1 MSDAEHSA
9 ATAGETG
16 EEYQAEQYE
25 RDGRERK
32 PNETDDP
39 KQYERK
45 QYGSEQYDP
54 KLYEQGVV
62 DLLAA
67 LAYGE
72 LSAFDRLAEDA
83 SRAPTLTGRAALASM
98 AAAEIGHYRLL
109 EEHLAQRGV
118 VIEEVM
124 RSFAGAID
132 AFHASTAPHSWL
144 ESLVKA
150 YVGDGLAADFYREV
164 AEWLDPTTKQLVLT
178 VLADTGHSAFAE
190 REVQAACAEDRS
202 LRDKLTLWGRRLLG
216 EAVTQAQRVVA
227 ERDALAEL
235 IIRGSGDLTGIA
247 ALFRRLQNN
256 HTKRM
261 SRLGLG

>member
-1 MSDAEHSA
+1 MSEADQRAVVP
-9 ATAGETG
+9 
-16 EEYQAEQYE
+16 EESDERYE
-25 RDGRERK
+25 E
-32 PNETDDP
+32 
-39 KQYERK
+39 
-45 QYGSEQYDP
+45 
-54 KLYEQGVV
+54 GVI

-83 SRAPTLTGRAALASM
+83 RSAPTLSGRAALASM

-109 EEHLAQRGV
+109 EEHLAERGV
-118 VIEEVM
+118 AVDEAM
-124 RSFAGAID
+124 QPFAAPFD
-132 AFHASTAPHSWL
+132 AFNASTAPHSWL

-164 AEWLDPTTKQLVLT
+164 AEWLDPTTRELVLT

-190 REVQAACAEDRS
+190 REVQAACEADRT

-216 EAVTQAQRVVA
+216 EAMTQAQRVVA

-235 IIRGSGDLTGIA
+235 IIKGSGDLTGVGA
-247 ALFRRLQNN
+247 MFRRLQNN

-261 SRLGLG
+261 ARLGLG